1 MTSRSTFAPGL
12 TKHVP
17 MRRSLLALP
26 LLFALTSIAQ
36 ADEGMWT
43 FNDFP
48 AAKVAKKYGFSPDKK
63 WLEHVQLAS
72 AKTGSGCSASFVS
85 KDGLVMTNHHCVHDC
100 IEQLSSATKDYVK
113 DGFTAKT
120 QAEEVKCPELE
131 VDQLRQI
138 TDVTD
143 KVLAATKGLEG
154 KAYNDAQKAALS
166 RLEKECVAEATKGG
180 VAESSV
186 RCDVVNLYNGG
197 RYDLY
202 RYRRFQDVRLAFAPE
217 FAIAFFGGDPD
228 NFMFPRYDLD
238 VSFVRVY
245 EGGKPARMDH
255 FFPFAKKPVK
265 EGDLTFTSGTPGR
278 TGRQL
283 TVARLELE
291 RDRRLPAILTYLS
304 EYRGQLIQF
313 QERGKEQKRFSNAT
327 LFYVENG
334 VKALRGK
341 LKALRDKGFFAS
353 KVADENALRQQVLA
367 DPKMREAYYPA
378 WGAIERAELEHAKL
392 FDDYQYMEGTYG
404 FRSELFSFARRL
416 VRAADEAQKPNEQRL
431 REYTTGKLPRLEQEL
446 FSTAPIYDEFEI
458 FTLTFSLT
466 KMREALGAD
475 HPFVR
480 KVLGKE
486 SPATLAARVIKGTKL
501 KELAT
506 RKQRFCKDGKDA
518 ACKKAL
524 DASADPLLEFARRID
539 GDARAV
545 RKRYEENVESVET
558 KNGELIAKARFAV
571 YGTSIYP
578 DATGTHRLSFG
589 TVAGY
594 ESNGTWVKP
603 ITDFGGA
610 FERHTGEEPFALP
623 ASWLAAK
630 PKLELSTPF
639 NFASTNDIIGGNSGS
654 PIIDKNAE
662 IVGLIFDG
670 NIESLGGD
678 YGFDPSVNRAVSVH
692 ASALLEALSKIYGA
706 TRLSDE
712 LSGK

>member
-1 MTSRSTFAPGL
+1 
-12 TKHVP
+12 
-17 MRRSLLALP
+17 MRRSLIALP
-26 LLFALTSIAQ
+26 LLLALAPAAH

-48 AAKVAKKYGFSPDKK
+48 AAKVGNKYGFTPDAK

-72 AKTGSGCSASFVS
+72 ARTGSGCSASFVS

-120 QAEEVKCPELE
+120 LGDEVKCPELE
-131 VDQLRQI
+131 VDQLRAI

-154 KAYNDAQKAALS
+154 KAYNDALKAVQS
-166 RLEKECVAEATKGG
+166 KLEKECLGSDKAEA
-180 VAESSV
+180 V

-197 RYDLY
+197 KFDLY
-202 RYRRFQDVRLAFAPE
+202 RYRRYQDVRLAFAPE
-217 FAIAFFGGDPD
+217 FGIAFFGGDPD

-238 VSFVRVY
+238 VSFVRAY
-245 EGGKPARMDH
+245 DGGKPAKLEH
-255 FFPFAKKPVK
+255 FFPFAKKPAK

-278 TGRQL
+278 TSRQH
-283 TVARLELE
+283 TIAKLELE
-291 RDRRLPAILTYLS
+291 RDMRLPRILMYLS

-313 QERGKEQKRFSNAT
+313 QERGKEQRRFSNST

-334 VKALRGK
+334 VKALRGR
-341 LKALRDKGFFAS
+341 LAALSDKSFFAQ
-353 KVADENALRQQVLA
+353 KVGDENALRQKVLA
-367 DPKMREAYYPA
+367 DPKMRDAYYPA
-378 WGAIERAELEHAKL
+378 WGAIEKAEAEYARILDE
-392 FDDYQYMEGTYG
+392 YNYMEGSYG
-404 FRSELFSFARRL
+404 FRSELFSFARQL

-431 REYTTGKLPRLEQEL
+431 REYTTGKLPRLEQQL
-446 FSTAPIYDEFEI
+446 LSTAPIYDEFEI

-466 KMREALGAD
+466 KLREALGAD
-475 HPFVR
+475 HPFVK

-486 SPATLAARVIKGTKL
+486 SPATLASRVIKGTKL
-501 KELAT
+501 KDLGA
-506 RKQRFCKDGKDA
+506 RKSLYCKEKDA

-524 DASADPLLEFARRID
+524 DASTDPLIELARRID
-539 GDARAV
+539 GDARAI

-558 KNGELIAKARFAV
+558 KNGELIAKARFQV

-578 DATGTHRLSFG
+578 DATGTHRLSYG
-589 TVAGY
+589 TIAGY
-594 ESNGTWVKP
+594 SANGKWVKP
-603 ITDFGGA
+603 STTFRGA
-610 FERHTGEEPFALP
+610 FDRHTGEEPFALP

-630 PKLELSTPF
+630 SKLDMSTPF
-639 NFASTNDIIGGNSGS
+639 DFASTNDIIGGNSGS
-654 PIIDKNAE
+654 PIFNKNAE

-678 YGFDPSVNRAVSVH
+678 YGFDPAVNRAVSVH
-692 ASALLEALSKIYGA
+692 SAALLEALGKIYGV
-706 TRLSDE
+706 TRLVDE